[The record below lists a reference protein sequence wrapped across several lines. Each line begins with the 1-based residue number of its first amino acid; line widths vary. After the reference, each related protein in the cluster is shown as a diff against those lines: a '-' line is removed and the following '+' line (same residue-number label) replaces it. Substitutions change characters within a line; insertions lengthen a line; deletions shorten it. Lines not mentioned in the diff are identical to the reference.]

1 MRQRGDRTG
10 EVIATLREASG
21 EKCCDYGRELEEELV
36 EVRRKWLMEET
47 FLDNCTLY
55 DILRDRR

>member
-1 MRQRGDRTG
+1 
-10 EVIATLREASG
+10 LREASG